1 MVGRTISHYKILSEV
16 GRGGMGVVYKAEDTK
31 LKRQVALKF
40 LRSDVLEDEEHRE
53 RFLREA
59 QAAAALDHSNICTVH
74 EIDEVEGE
82 TFIAMAFI
90 EGQTVKNKIAER
102 PLKLEE
108 ALDIAIQTA
117 TGLQAAHEKGIV
129 HRDIKGAN
137 LMVTPQGQVKIMDF
151 GLAQLAERSQLTKTA
166 TILGTPA
173 YMSPEQARSER
184 TDRRTDVWS
193 LGVVI
198 YEMMTGRLP
207 FEGERQQAVLY
218 AIVQEDPEPITALRV
233 GVPTELDFI
242 VSKAMAKDAG
252 ERYQHVEE
260 MIVDLLSLGKK
271 LESGKSTILRL
282 QVADTASV
290 GAQRAAPKRSQ
301 PSPRMLLAG
310 MSIALAVTV
319 AVIVWQALRSPEPVQ
334 QPIFEF
340 ESSRVTSDDGLSFQP
355 ALSRDGKLLAF
366 SSDRGEEGNPDIWVK
381 QIGGGDPVQLTTDPA
396 PDIGPSFSP
405 DGTQIAFVSYREF
418 ADGAIYVVPT
428 LGGEPR
434 LLVRGGV
441 EPRYSPDGT
450 KLLYWTGNLGSA
462 GTIYLASADGGG
474 AVQIFDS
481 DFQACGSPQWPPT
494 GNAIITHCL
503 VDEKGE
509 EDWYV
514 YFLDDSRVVRSG
526 VGGVAGGVL
535 ADDSFPYDWIRLGG
549 QDLVLYSPPGQA
561 RNLWLL
567 PVSSETGKATGDA
580 RRLTAGV
587 GEHTAAFGGSGA
599 QERFAFVSSYTRN
612 WDIWQLPMDWSA
624 EERAGDPRRLTYDQ
638 DSDST
643 PDLSRD
649 GSKMVFVTQRHGTY
663 DVRLADLTSGT
674 QVALAATAAQESTPL
689 ISPDGMHVAYANITA
704 GSISLVSVRGGA
716 AEVVCASDCS
726 YVWAWH
732 PFRPQILFA
741 DPRGLMKVRG
751 LDLDTRESYEFLSHA
766 DYAITQANF
775 SPDGEWV
782 SFSLRTGEVRGVIY
796 VAPFSGRG
804 PVLQS
809 EWIAITDGSGF
820 ELSSAWAPAGDA
832 LYFKSRR
839 DGFFC
844 LWGQKVDTQTKQ
856 PIGDLFAVEHFH
868 SNRLLWDEPTPDP
881 PRLRTTPDGLVLSL
895 LEQTGSIWLLERKPQ

>member
-1 MVGRTISHYKILSEV
+1 MVGRTISHYKVLSEL
-16 GRGGMGVVYKAEDTK
+16 GRGGMGVVYKAEDEK
-31 LKRQVALKF
+31 LKRPVALKF
-40 LRSDVLEDEEHRE
+40 LRSDVLEDEEHKE

-59 QAAAALDHSNICTVH
+59 QAAAALDHPNICTVH
-74 EIDEVEGE
+74 EIDEVDGE
-82 TFIAMAFI
+82 TFIAMAYI
-90 EGQTVKNKIAER
+90 EGQTVKDKIAER
-102 PLKLEE
+102 PLKLNE

-117 TGLQAAHEKGIV
+117 QGLQAAHEKGIV

-137 LMVTPQGQVKIMDF
+137 LMVTPQRLVKVMDF
-151 GLAQLAERSQLTKTA
+151 GLAQLAEQSRLTKTA

-173 YMSPEQARSER
+173 YMSPEQAQRLP

-218 AIVQEDPEPITALRV
+218 AIAQEDPEPITALRV

-242 VSKAMAKDAG
+242 VSKAMAKDAA

-260 MIVDLLSLGKK
+260 MIVDLRNLN
-271 LESGKSTILRL
+271 RP
-282 QVADTASV
+282 
-290 GAQRAAPKRSQ
+290 AAPAVRRLGVPVETAAAAPAPKTNRALQ
-301 PSPRMLLAG
+301 AVAAAALLLAG
-310 MSIALAVTV
+310 AGVLYLSTA
-319 AVIVWQALRSPEPVQ
+319 EPVQ

-340 ESSRVTSDDGLSFQP
+340 EASRVTSDEGLSFQP

-396 PDIGPSFSP
+396 PDLGPSFSP

-441 EPRYSPDGT
+441 GPRYSPDGT

-481 DFQACGSPQWPPT
+481 DFQACQSPQWSPI

-503 VDEKGE
+503 VDEAGE

-526 VGGVAGGVL
+526 VAGGVL
-535 ADDSFPYDWIRLGG
+535 ADDSLPYDWIGLGG
-549 QDLVLYSPPGQA
+549 QDLVLYSPSGQA

-567 PVSSETGKATGDA
+567 PVSSETGKATGGA

-674 QVALAATAAQESTPL
+674 QVALAATGARETTPL
-689 ISPDGMHVAYANITA
+689 ISPDGMHVAYTHLAA

-751 LDLDTRESYEFLSHA
+751 LDLDTRENYEFLSHA
-766 DYAITQANF
+766 DYAVTQANF

-782 SFSLRTGEVRGVIY
+782 SFPLRTGEVRGVIY

-804 PVLQS
+804 PVPQS

-868 SNRLLWDEPTPDP
+868 SNRLLWDEPSPDP
-881 PRLRTTPDGLVLSL
+881 PRLRTTPEGLVLSL